1 MALSKITTNSLAAN
15 SVTSAAIAN
24 GEIALVDLAS
34 NSVGSGQIVAGAVTG
49 EKLGLTA
56 VNANNIV
63 DGSITGTKLGAIETL
78 TITELSTT
86 RSNTIAVNANN
97 YALGA
102 TSGNIT
108 INVAQSTYFSVNTT
122 NSSTFF
128 FEGAPDSSKATGFI
142 LEITSGGGN
151 GVNTFTQTWPSEVK
165 WPSGTAPTLTDGAAN
180 VDVLVFITDDGGT
193 NWRGAAS
200 QLDSY

>member
-15 SVTSAAIAN
+15 AVTSAAIAN

-34 NSVGSGQIVAGAVTG
+34 NSVGSGQIVAGAVTSA
-49 EKLGLTA
+49 KIA
-56 VNANNIV
+56 S
-63 DGSITGTKLGAIETL
+63 SIS
-78 TITELSTT
+78 ITELSTT

>member
-1 MALSKITTNSLAAN
+1 MPISKINPNSLAAN

-24 GEIALVDLAS
+24 GEIALVDLAT
-34 NSVGSGQIVAGAVTG
+34 NSVSADQIVDGAVTSA
-49 EKLGLTA
+49 KIA
-56 VNANNIV
+56 SSI
-63 DGSITGTKLGAIETL
+63 SITG
-78 TITELSTT
+78 LSTT

-151 GVNTFTQTWPSEVK
+151 GVYTFTQTWPSEVK

>member
-15 SVTSAAIAN
+15 AVTSAAIAN

-34 NSVGSGQIVAGAVTG
+34 NSVGSDQIVNDAVTSAKIATGAVTST
-49 EKLGLTA
+49 EIA
-56 VNANNIV
+56 S
-63 DGSITGTKLGAIETL
+63 SIS
-78 TITELSTT
+78 ITELSTT

-97 YALGA
+97 YVLGA
-102 TSGNIT
+102 ISGNIT

-128 FEGAPDSSKATGFI
+128 FEGAPDSSKATGFV

-151 GVNTFTQTWPSEVK
+151 GVNTFTQTWPAAVK

-180 VDVLVFITDDGGT
+180 VDVLVFITDDSGT
-193 NWRGAAS
+193 TWRGAAS